1 MDDFE
6 DRTADQMLDYL
17 GSDGDPGW
25 VFFRQFGEWE
35 CLYNLD
41 DDRKFVPRLARNLE
55 QRGLVE
61 TRRIAEGTQLRMT
74 DPGREL
80 VEERQREDEEN
91 NKLIDW
97 SELQATLDALPS
109 EEEWIAKIEQ
119 EIADEKAAVKN
130 AEA

>member
-1 MDDFE
+1 MSDFE

-55 QRGLVE
+55 RRGLVE

-119 EIADEKAAVKN
+119 EIADEEAAAKN
-130 AEA
+130 VEA

>member
-80 VEERQREDEEN
+80 VEERQRQDEEN

-119 EIADEKAAVKN
+119 EIADEKAAVNN